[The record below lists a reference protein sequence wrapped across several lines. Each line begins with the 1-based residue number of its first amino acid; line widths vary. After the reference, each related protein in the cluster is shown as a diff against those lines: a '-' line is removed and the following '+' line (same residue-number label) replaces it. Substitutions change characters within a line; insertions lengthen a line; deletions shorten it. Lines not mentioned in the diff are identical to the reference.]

1 MGLQI
6 RRLEKK
12 RKNESLL
19 LENGLTDE
27 GNYFGDHVISG
38 ILGLKPWIRNVKHFF
53 GRKDHKAF
61 EKEEIRLR
69 FGEEKMG

>member
-38 ILGLKPWIRNVKHFF
+38 ILGLKPWIRKVKHF
-53 GRKDHKAF
+53 R
-61 EKEEIRLR
+61 EK
-69 FGEEKMG
+69 K